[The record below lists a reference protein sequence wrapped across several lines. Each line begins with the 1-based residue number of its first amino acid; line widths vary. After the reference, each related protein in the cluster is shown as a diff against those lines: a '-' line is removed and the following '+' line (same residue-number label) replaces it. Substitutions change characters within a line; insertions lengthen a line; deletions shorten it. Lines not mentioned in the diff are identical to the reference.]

1 MKRYIIIIDP
11 GHGGSD
17 PGAVGPSGLFESHVA
32 WRISCMVA
40 DILMRYG
47 IEIIFT
53 RVGDTRVSLDKRV
66 HIANSAKVDYFV
78 SIHINSAKNNTATGT
93 ETYAY
98 AKGVEGDKLAHSI
111 QKNLVSQIGL
121 ADRGVKYNS
130 LQVIRETKMPG
141 VLAEVAFI
149 NNPNEEKLL
158 KSDEFLERAA
168 VGIAKGILEHLN
180 IEYMPKPKEE
190 KPMSDNKNT
199 VSDWAKDAMKWA
211 TSKEVKL
218 TDGTNPKDPL
228 TLERF
233 ITILHRYDNL
243 KK

>member
-1 MKRYIIIIDP
+1 MKKIVIDP

-17 PGAVGPSGLFESHVA
+17 PGAVGPSGLLEKDVA
-32 WRISCMVA
+32 WRIACRVA
-40 DILMRYG
+40 DLLERYG
-47 IEIIFT
+47 ITVILT
-53 RVGDTRVSLDKRV
+53 RNGDERVSLDKRIE
-66 HIANSAKVDYFV
+66 IANNSIADYFV

-111 QKNLVSQIGL
+111 QSNLVKVIGL

-168 VGIAKGILEHLN
+168 VGIAKGILEHLK
-180 IEYMPKPKEE
+180 IYFMPRPKEE
-190 KPMSDNKNT
+190 VAMDNKNT
-199 VSDWAKDAMKWA
+199 VSNWAKEAMEWA
-211 TSKEVKL
+211 TSKEVGL
-218 TDGTNPKDPL
+218 TDGTNPKEPL